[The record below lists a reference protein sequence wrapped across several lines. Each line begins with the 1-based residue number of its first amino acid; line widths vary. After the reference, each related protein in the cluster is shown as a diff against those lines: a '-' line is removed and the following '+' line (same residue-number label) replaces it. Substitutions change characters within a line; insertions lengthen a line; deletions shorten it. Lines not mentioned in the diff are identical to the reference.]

1 MKNLAAIADVGTSKP
16 LAGEPKFE
24 EKGYSFSPSL
34 VTLAAPLSAG
44 AEAIRAL
51 RTHILSQHVHAGR
64 RALAICGASAGVG
77 CSFVAANLA
86 VAFAQIGIKTLLVD
100 ADLREPSI
108 DKFIVPP
115 STPPGLAACLM
126 APDSQASDYMDEYLL
141 PNLSVM
147 YAGPATPSAQELLG
161 RDWFEEI
168 MNLCLREY
176 EITIIDTPPANTCS
190 DARRVSDIAGYS
202 LIVARRNKTLVAD
215 LKTLVDQLTDDGVT
229 VVGALMNAD

>member
-1 MKNLAAIADVGTSKP
+1 MRNVAAIAEVGAAN
-16 LAGEPKFE
+16 LVGDAKFE
-24 EKGYSFSPSL
+24 ERGYSFSPNL

-64 RALAICGASAGVG
+64 RALAVCGASGGVG

-86 VAFAQIGIKTLLVD
+86 VALAQIGIKTLLVD

-108 DKFIVPP
+108 DKFIIPP
-115 STPPGLAACLM
+115 APPQGLAACLA
-126 APDSQASDYMDEYLL
+126 APGSQASDYIDEQLL

-147 YAGPATPSAQELLG
+147 YAGAATPSAQELLG
-161 RDWFEEI
+161 RDWFEEV

-202 LIVARRNKTLVAD
+202 LIVARRNKSLVAD

-229 VVGALMNAD
+229 VVGAIMNAD

>member
-1 MKNLAAIADVGTSKP
+1 
-16 LAGEPKFE
+16 
-24 EKGYSFSPSL
+24 
-34 VTLAAPLSAG
+34 
-44 AEAIRAL
+44 
-51 RTHILSQHVHAGR
+51 
-64 RALAICGASAGVG
+64 VG

-86 VAFAQIGIKTLLVD
+86 VGFAQIGIKTLLVD

-108 DKFIVPP
+108 DKLIIPP
-115 STPPGLAACLM
+115 TTPPGLAACLM
-126 APDSQASDYMDEYLL
+126 APDSQASDYIDEYLL
-141 PNLSVM
+141 PNFSVM
-147 YAGPATPSAQELLG
+147 YAGAATPAAQELLG
-161 RDWFEEI
+161 RDWFEEV